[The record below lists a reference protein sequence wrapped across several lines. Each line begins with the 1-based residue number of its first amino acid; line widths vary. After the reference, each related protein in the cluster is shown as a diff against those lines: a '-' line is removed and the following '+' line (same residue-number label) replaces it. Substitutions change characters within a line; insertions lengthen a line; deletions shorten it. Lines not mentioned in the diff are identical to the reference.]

1 MGADVLSS
9 RHRYRFAHNNK
20 EGELLMRK
28 TMLGILLLFVAT
40 SAKAQAPKA
49 ATDITAAQVQAF
61 IKDAPH
67 DRNSDR
73 PMRVVDTGG
82 HRVGIFGVFR
92 PKSAP
97 PNATVHQTNVSEV
110 YYMLEGAGTLVTGGT
125 LKKPAT
131 PRQSTLGNWT
141 DVASNGIEGG
151 VSRRIAKGDI
161 VIIPG
166 GVPHG
171 WASTESDITYLIVR
185 PDPDKKLELK

>member
-1 MGADVLSS
+1 
-9 RHRYRFAHNNK
+9 
-20 EGELLMRK
+20 MRK
-28 TMLGILLLFVAT
+28 IMIAMFLLLSVSLAR
-40 SAKAQAPKA
+40 AQAPTV

-73 PMRVVDTGG
+73 PMRVVDAGG
-82 HRVGIFGVFR
+82 YRVGIFGVFR
-92 PKSAP
+92 PKGAP

-110 YYMLEGAGTLVTGGT
+110 YYMLDGAGMLVTGGT

-141 DVASNGIEGG
+141 DVASDGIEGG
-151 VSRRIAKGDI
+151 TARRIAKGDV

-171 WASTESDITYLIVR
+171 WASTEGDVTYLIVR
-185 PDPDKKLELK
+185 PDPDKKLSLK